1 MDADTAEFTRLGLI
15 VVDMQN
21 DFADPDGSLFVE
33 GGDQIVVDVN
43 ELVATTQAAGGLVTY
58 TQDWH
63 PPSTPHFMDDG
74 GIWPVHCVRDTW
86 GAELHPDLAVVGPIV
101 RKGTGGEDG
110 YSGFTM
116 QDPVTG
122 EKQATELHDLL
133 RTEGVGRVTVIGL
146 AFDVCVKA
154 TALDAVANGYA
165 VRVVQAA
172 SASVNL
178 EDGDG
183 ERAAT
188 EMANAGVELV

>member
-1 MDADTAEFTRLGLI
+1 MDADTPEFTRVGLI

-21 DFADPDGSLFVE
+21 DFADPEGSLFVE

-43 ELVATTQAAGGLVTY
+43 ELVATTQAAGGFVAY

-63 PPSTPHFMDDG
+63 PPATPHFIDDG
-74 GIWPVHCVRDTW
+74 GVWPVHCVRDTW
-86 GAELHPDLAVVGPIV
+86 GADLHPDLAVVGPVV

-122 EKQATELHDLL
+122 DKLSTELDDIL
-133 RTEGVGRVTVIGL
+133 RTEGVGNVTVVGL

-154 TALDAVANGYA
+154 TALDAVAHGYE

-183 ERAAT
+183 ERAAI
-188 EMANAGVELV
+188 ELANAGVELV